1 MDPTMQE
8 AMQDAA
14 NQVAQHVTTTVW
26 PVLSAL
32 FPLTVLFLGVRVF
45 LKFVG
50 FALDEE
56 ARRHTAPSPPAP
68 TEPLP
73 PPLTPEEE
81 ELVQWHLRLQL
92 HDHLQATLH
101 GSPTP
106 TAAPAQV
113 GLLRQALRRRSIR
126 RTMRRLEQSIARDT
140 PDTGSPPR

>member
-1 MDPTMQE
+1 MDPTMQ
-8 AMQDAA
+8 DVA
-14 NQVAQHVTTTVW
+14 NQLAHEVTSTVW

-32 FPLTVLFLGVRVF
+32 FPLTVLFLGVPLF

-50 FALDEE
+50 FALGAE
-56 ARRHTAPSPPAP
+56 ARRHTAPYPPAP
-68 TEPLP
+68 TPPLP
-73 PPLTPEEE
+73 PTLTPEEE
-81 ELVQWHLRLQL
+81 EQVQWNLRLQL

-106 TAAPAQV
+106 TEAPAQV